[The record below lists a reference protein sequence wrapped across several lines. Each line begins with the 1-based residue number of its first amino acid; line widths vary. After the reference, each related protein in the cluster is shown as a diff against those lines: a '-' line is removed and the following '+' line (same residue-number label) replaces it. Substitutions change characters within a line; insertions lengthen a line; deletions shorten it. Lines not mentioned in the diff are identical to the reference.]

1 MEEHDFVGCISCMNT
16 NDLYNLFATYT
27 DNVET
32 YAKMFETC
40 FELKVLDVSRYICA
54 SCAQKLE
61 EAYVLKEQTLKN
73 IAMLQSIKEFML
85 FKSAIQEETKYRF
98 RKTTA
103 SKQTIEGIRS
113 HYMCS
118 QSGVYV
124 CQGKGKRPAP
134 ERQIYKTG
142 KACPAHMIVT
152 ETTEGVLEL
161 EIMEKHDVDTA
172 WICDS
177 CGMGFMDSAK
187 FRDHVATHGLALYPC
202 QYCSNVTYNM
212 VNSFNEVFVATT
224 EAVCPVVPQ
233 FQPRDGATDV
243 VTERQAFPNTTALP
257 GQATVI
263 AAARRTD
270 TPFLP
275 PGSSRTRTAYSGAD
289 LDIKYCKQVALSYE
303 ILPHRDS
310 APLSTS
316 VKALKDEKVKVTF
329 VLHDG
334 KRIESEAKVGDTLL
348 DVIVNNDLNIEGY
361 GLETVVKP
369 KIIEK
374 QVDVIDEISVASAK
388 ASKDDAAPEETK
400 LIDASSVD
408 SNVFLDTNIKIG
420 LDSEMSLPV
429 SENSSLDERLVY
441 SDVEIPEIEDE
452 ELLDELDAQISQVDP
467 NFDEKVLEDETVTIK
482 THVEPENI
490 IEESD
495 DTVPQQT
502 LGSEMDVDEIKDE
515 KSDPNDDTFTST
527 NDLETS
533 SYEINNEHKLT
544 NPDVMLEIPT
554 QELIETF
561 DDSDMSDAALEYDE
575 DVLLNN
581 DVADNDTVLI
591 E

>member
-73 IAMLQSIKEFML
+73 IAMLQSIKGTLAPKLVTTTNWTHPLPSFFLLTLFPFAPSLLTPFPLAGDLEEEYAIQALDETTCIYCDLQLSNANEFML

-202 QYCSNVTYNM
+202 QYCSN
-212 VNSFNEVFVATT
+212 
-224 EAVCPVVPQ
+224 
-233 FQPRDGATDV
+233 
-243 VTERQAFPNTTALP
+243 FPNTTALP

-275 PGSSRTRTAYSGAD
+275 PGS
-289 LDIKYCKQVALSYE
+289 
-303 ILPHRDS
+303 RDS

>member
-73 IAMLQSIKEFML
+73 IAMLQSIKDEEYLDESILEEAESISEDVKPQDMITRNPGSEAGDDNELDGDLEEEYAIQALDETTCIYCDLQLSNANEVEEHVRAVHGLEPRTGQRLRECDLCGATLTNNVEDHINRCHGSSADADNRPFPCHFCDSVYSSRKACYTHLRMKHGLKLSNDQTPKYTPRERKKCHICERDFSQKQILNKHLWKAHGYEVQKRKAFICPLCPNRVSYGAQFSRHLLREHRVREHVERLHLHSMDEFML

-152 ETTEGVLEL
+152 ETTEGVLVTFHKTHVGHGPCPYYEPREPKKPKSETVSSLMLPDQEL

-202 QYCSNVTYNM
+202 QYCSNV
-212 VNSFNEVFVATT
+212 S
-224 EAVCPVVPQ
+224 
-233 FQPRDGATDV
+233 
-243 VTERQAFPNTTALP
+243 AFW
-257 GQATVI
+257 
-263 AAARRTD
+263 
-270 TPFLP
+270 
-275 PGSSRTRTAYSGAD
+275 
-289 LDIKYCKQVALSYE
+289 
-303 ILPHRDS
+303 
-310 APLSTS
+310 
-316 VKALKDEKVKVTF
+316 
-329 VLHDG
+329 VL
-334 KRIESEAKVGDTLL
+334 
-348 DVIVNNDLNIEGY
+348 
-361 GLETVVKP
+361 
-369 KIIEK
+369 
-374 QVDVIDEISVASAK
+374 
-388 ASKDDAAPEETK
+388 
-400 LIDASSVD
+400 
-408 SNVFLDTNIKIG
+408 
-420 LDSEMSLPV
+420 
-429 SENSSLDERLVY
+429 
-441 SDVEIPEIEDE
+441 
-452 ELLDELDAQISQVDP
+452 
-467 NFDEKVLEDETVTIK
+467 
-482 THVEPENI
+482 
-490 IEESD
+490 
-495 DTVPQQT
+495 
-502 LGSEMDVDEIKDE
+502 
-515 KSDPNDDTFTST
+515 
-527 NDLETS
+527 
-533 SYEINNEHKLT
+533 
-544 NPDVMLEIPT
+544 
-554 QELIETF
+554 
-561 DDSDMSDAALEYDE
+561 
-575 DVLLNN
+575 
-581 DVADNDTVLI
+581 
-591 E
+591 

>member
-202 QYCSNVTYNM
+202 QYCSN
-212 VNSFNEVFVATT
+212 
-224 EAVCPVVPQ
+224 
-233 FQPRDGATDV
+233 
-243 VTERQAFPNTTALP
+243 FPNTTALP

-275 PGSSRTRTAYSGAD
+275 PGS
-289 LDIKYCKQVALSYE
+289 
-303 ILPHRDS
+303 RDS